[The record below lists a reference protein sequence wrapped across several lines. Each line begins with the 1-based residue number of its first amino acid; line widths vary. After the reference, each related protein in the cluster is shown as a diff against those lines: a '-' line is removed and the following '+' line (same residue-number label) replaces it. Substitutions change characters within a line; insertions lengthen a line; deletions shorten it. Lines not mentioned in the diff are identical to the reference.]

1 MKTKFH
7 LNKRP
12 HLRPA
17 FGSGAGAEFGQAV
30 ALIDE
35 RYLSWLAQQ
44 QPNPPSDGLHRDL
57 FQAVF
62 SQLARLCGA
71 EAALLRSY
79 LYTDQQPAQLLDDVV
94 LRMVP
99 AHASD
104 GGAALVRT
112 LGLELTQLA
121 SQGGCALVLLASDD
135 ERLIPY
141 IDEAQWRGLKV
152 VMVTDASAQDFG
164 RLLAED
170 PSWAR
175 LLMQAD
181 RRVSL
186 NEAAWAALKHGQAE
200 GLSYAPTRLAQP
212 ERREFEHEHEHEH
225 GAALGEPAHADQQPD
240 GAWLEHV
247 QQVIDEWWREE
258 TPHAR
263 LDLYE
268 EMQSSQGVPPET
280 DRHLLLR
287 VRRGLGRTLSFPEKK
302 AMREMIRAAVLAQ
315 LPVADEALDH

>member
-7 LNKRP
+7 LAKRTSS
-12 HLRPA
+12 RYA
-17 FGSGAGAEFGQAV
+17 SGSSSTPQGGGQAV

-35 RYLSWLAQQ
+35 RYLGWLAQQ
-44 QPNPPSDGLHRDL
+44 QPEKPANALQRGALT
-57 FQAVF
+57 AVF
-62 SQLARLCGA
+62 GGLARLCGA
-71 EAALLRSY
+71 DGPLTRACLF
-79 LYTDQQPAQLLDDVV
+79 TDQPPSELVDDVL

-99 AHASD
+99 SHALD
-104 GGAALVRT
+104 GGLGLVRS

-121 SQGGCALVLLASDD
+121 SRGACGMVLIASDD

-152 VMVTDASAQDFG
+152 VLVTDEASQDYG
-164 RLLAED
+164 RLMGED

-186 NEAAWAALKHGQAE
+186 NDAAWTALTTPGASYYMGRISDVEREIDNGFDMPPPE
-200 GLSYAPTRLAQP
+200 GPPNDEWRAQV
-212 ERREFEHEHEHEH
+212 ER
-225 GAALGEPAHADQQPD
+225 
-240 GAWLEHV
+240 
-247 QQVIDEWWREE
+247 VIQEWWRDE

-268 EMQSSQGVPPET
+268 EMQNSQGVPPET

-287 VRRGLGRTLSFPEKK
+287 VRRELARTLSFPEKK
-302 AMREMIRAAVLAQ
+302 AMREMIRATVLAQ
-315 LPVADEALDH
+315 PPVVDETVDS

>member
-7 LNKRP
+7 LAKRASS
-12 HLRPA
+12 RYA
-17 FGSGAGAEFGQAV
+17 SGSSALPQGGGQAV

-35 RYLSWLAQQ
+35 RYLGWLAQQ
-44 QPNPPSDGLHRDL
+44 QPSKPAHPLQRSALTV
-57 FQAVF
+57 VF
-62 SQLARLCGA
+62 SGLARLCGA
-71 EAALLRSY
+71 EGSLTRACLF
-79 LYTDQQPAQLLDDVV
+79 TDQPPTELVDGVL

-99 AHASD
+99 PHALD
-104 GGAALVRT
+104 GGLGLVRS

-121 SQGGCALVLLASDD
+121 SRGACSMVLIASDD

-152 VMVTDASAQDFG
+152 VLVTDEASQDYG
-164 RLLAED
+164 RLTGED

-181 RRVSL
+181 RRVAL
-186 NEAAWAALKHGQAE
+186 HEAAWAALTTPGANSHMGRVHE
-200 GLSYAPTRLAQP
+200 GD
-212 ERREFEHEHEHEH
+212 RE
-225 GAALGEPAHADQQPD
+225 ADSGFDMPPPD
-240 GAWLEHV
+240 GPPSDEWRA
-247 QQVIDEWWREE
+247 QVERVIQEWWRDE

-268 EMQSSQGVPPET
+268 EMQNSQGVPPET

-287 VRRGLGRTLSFPEKK
+287 VRRELARALSFPEKK
-302 AMREMIRAAVLAQ
+302 AMREMIRETVLAQ
-315 LPVADEALDH
+315 PPVVDETVDS